1 MTERAHALGAGLVAI
16 FLLTTPASA
25 AEEQKASPV
34 YKAQAVLKDASG
46 KVVGWDLAPKSLI
59 GPDGAARRPDQTQHE
74 KTEGNPL
81 AGELTDV
88 VISDD
93 TKLLRVLDSVGVPID
108 RLEVHYG
115 GTYDSVRRTVRPGLG
130 AGEKAFTF
138 YGLGDAPAP
147 RTKQTQSPK
156 PSTGGFLRRLFK
168 G

>member
-1 MTERAHALGAGLVAI
+1 VAR
-16 FLLTTPASA
+16 
-25 AEEQKASPV
+25 V
-34 YKAQAVLKDASG
+34 KDASG

-59 GPDGAARRPDQTQHE
+59 GPDGAERRPDEVQQEET
-74 KTEGNPL
+74 KGDPL
-81 AGELTDV
+81 TGELTNV

-115 GTYDSVRRTVRPGLG
+115 GTYDSVRRIVRPGLG

-138 YGLGDAPAP
+138 YGLGDAPTP
-147 RTKQTQSPK
+147 RTKKTQSPK